1 MANPWD
7 NDPVYKPLAKASAA
21 GNPWDNDPVY
31 KPLAAK
37 SKDDDGTLTKLAKG
51 AAMGLAD
58 VGNTVINAG
67 VGAVTLGGKV
77 LPEVAQW
84 NRTRNADMDY
94 ITQQNKDSTAFS
106 VGRVGANIAATY
118 PVGGILGQ
126 GVKAVSAAPAA
137 QALGNAIASG
147 GFSTGAAPGGLN
159 MLTRVAGGAING
171 GVSSALV
178 NPSDAVSG
186 AVIGGALPPALAVVG
201 KGTTAAAKGIRNAL
215 TPESVRSAGVVLDA
229 AEATTPEA
237 IAQIRAALMQQ
248 GPSMIPGAAAT
259 VPQILQKPG
268 VSQLQRT
275 VKNAGDSTLFNREV
289 SNNAAYLA
297 ALNGISPVTGTVQQ
311 AAENVGNMTQRFAR
325 NAEKDASQ
333 RISNLYDAVDPED
346 AARFF
351 LPIEQMEKA
360 RSTFLGPGTFG
371 SGNKAGEAIS
381 TARKIGTETV
391 EAVKAEKA
399 GAQETLL
406 DAVRKAGGIR
416 HNAFISK
423 DFAGE
428 LRNLRES
435 GLGNVVK
442 RDSGQSVEKMAEK
455 MHEAGFIPDEDPATL
470 INFLHDHAAGNPTYA
485 MNADMDGMYRLMAQE
500 AQGAAP
506 EAGTF
511 AKTVPFSQLQNLRSS
526 ISEAA
531 NEAAA
536 KGRNREAAAL
546 SKMIADIDSG
556 VNKVGAGLSAEGE
569 HFPADMAGR
578 WRDAN
583 KAHADKMDRF
593 YTGPQASM
601 FRNGTDG
608 QASAQGAELAGKFF
622 NATRS
627 QADDAKAF
635 NKLIGDNTV
644 VRDAMK
650 NYAITD
656 LSRQTNKLGMLT
668 DLPYNGWLNGRSGA
682 VRELFDPQ
690 EAALMSE
697 IGKAVKAAGLAE
709 DLGRAS
715 GSNTVQ
721 NAQNALK
728 LGLLDN
734 PLVNAA
740 ASKMPIIKAVS
751 GPILDALRETARKS
765 KSKEL
770 ADLLANPEKLNE
782 AIGRYI
788 QMQQPTRLG
797 TGFNALLESAGPAAY
812 RAAPLLSSG
821 Q

>member
-7 NDPVYKPLAKASAA
+7 NDPIYKPLANKASAA
-21 GNPWDNDPVY
+21 GNPWDNDPIY
-31 KPLAAK
+31 KPLA
-37 SKDDDGTLTKLAKG
+37 KDEDGIATKLVKG
-51 AAMGLAD
+51 ASMGIAD
-58 VGNTVINAG
+58 IGNTVLNAG
-67 VGAVTLGGKV
+67 VGALTLGGKV

-94 ITQQNKDSTAFS
+94 ITDQNKDSTAFS
-106 VGRVGANIAATY
+106 VGRIGANIAATL
-118 PVGGILGQ
+118 PVGGIIGQ
-126 GVKAVSAAPAA
+126 GVKAAGLP
-137 QALGNAIASG
+137 ALGNAIATG

-159 MLTRVAGGAING
+159 MLTRMAGGAING
-171 GVSSALV
+171 GASAALV
-178 NPSDAVSG
+178 NPSDTGVG
-186 AVIGGALPPALAVVG
+186 AAIGGLLPPGLAVVG
-201 KGTTAAAKGIRNAL
+201 KGTTVAAKSIRNAF
-215 TPESVRSAGVVLDA
+215 TPEAVRSAGTVLNA
-229 AEATTPEA
+229 AEASTPEA
-237 IAQIRAALMQQ
+237 IAQIRAALTQQ
-248 GPSMIPGAAAT
+248 GPSMIPGAVAT

-275 VKNAGDSTLFNREV
+275 VKSAGDTQLYNREL
-289 SNNAAYLA
+289 SNNAAYMA

-311 AAENVGNMTQRFAR
+311 AAENVGNMTQRFAKS
-325 NAEKDASQ
+325 AEKDAGNRVSQ
-333 RISNLYDAVDPED
+333 LYDSVDPQD

-371 SGNKAGEAIS
+371 SGSKAGEAIK
-381 TARKIGTETV
+381 TARSIGTETV
-391 EAVKAEKA
+391 EAVKALKA
-399 GAQETLL
+399 EGQESLV
-406 DAVRKAGGIR
+406 DAIKKAGGIR
-416 HNAFISK
+416 QNAFISK

-428 LRNLRES
+428 LRNLKES
-435 GLGNVVK
+435 GLGNLVK

-455 MHEAGFIPDEDPATL
+455 MHESGFLPDEDPATL
-470 INFLHDHAAGNPTYA
+470 INFLHDHAAGNPTYSR
-485 MNADMDGMYRLMAQE
+485 NAELDGMFRQMSE
-500 AQGAAP
+500 AAAGDAP
-506 EAGTF
+506 ASGTF

-531 NEAAA
+531 SEAAA

-546 SKMIADIDSG
+546 GKMIADIDSG
-556 VNKVGAGLSAEGE
+556 VNKVGAGMGEAGE
-569 HFPADMAGR
+569 HFPADMSAR

-583 KAHADKMDRF
+583 KAHGDKMDRF
-593 YTGPQASM
+593 HTGPQASM

-608 QASAQGAELAGKFF
+608 QASSQGAELAGKFF

-635 NKLIGDNTV
+635 NKLIGDNGV

-656 LSRQTNKLGMLT
+656 LSKQTNKLGMLT
-668 DLPYNGWLNGRSGA
+668 DLPVNGWLNGRSGA

-697 IGKAVKAAGLAE
+697 IGKAVKAAGVAE

-734 PLVNAA
+734 PLVNAV
-740 ASKMPIIKAVS
+740 ASKTPLLKSIT
-751 GPILDALRETARKS
+751 GPILEALRETAKKS

-788 QMQQPTRLG
+788 KMQQPGRLG
-797 TGFNALLESAGPAAY
+797 TGFNSLLETAGPAAY
-812 RAAPLLSSG
+812 RAAPLLSTSR
-821 Q
+821 